1 MKPRLILLTA
11 ALLLAATSAAP
22 AADLC
27 RFRGRTHSRLG
38 NLPSTPVV
46 RVPRKSTPGAPKV
59 SLNRHNRGKYPY
71 VGKRVTPKRTFWA
84 H

>member
-1 MKPRLILLTA
+1 MKSRLILLSA
-11 ALLLAATSAAP
+11 ALLLAATEVAP
-22 AADLC
+22 AAELC
-27 RFRGRTHSRLG
+27 RFRGRSHARLG

-46 RVPRKSTPGAPKV
+46 RVPRKHTPTASRV
-59 SLNRHNRGKYPY
+59 SLHRGTRGKYPY